1 MEDNYYLAGE
11 CKVNNFSKK
20 KEMNDLIIKILD
32 KTGIR
37 NTATLMRN
45 EEKITVVEI
54 ALPDINGIVHF
65 NYSIFENIV
74 RNGNYYDC
82 NNCKLVITDEG

>member
-1 MEDNYYLAGE
+1 MGDNYYLAGE
-11 CKVNNFSKK
+11 CKVNDFSKK
-20 KEMNDLIIKILD
+20 KEMNDLIIKIFD
-32 KTGIR
+32 ETGIR
-37 NTATLMRN
+37 NTATLMLN
-45 EEKITVVEI
+45 EEKITVVEK